1 MQLQHQDHQHF
12 RIQADLNITI
22 SMVVDR
28 FVGKKIKEN
37 IIL

>member
-1 MQLQHQDHQHF
+1 MQLQQQDHQHF
-12 RIQADLNITI
+12 RIQADTNITI
-22 SMVVDR
+22 SMVVDQ